1 MMDSETKIL
10 FSSLKGITTMRRLSS
25 QFIYTGALVFLVLA
39 AMSSPLFAQE
49 SPAVDVAVQGAKE
62 AGVPEKEINHIL
74 VLGYNHHLRSEEVT
88 ALMSITREAR
98 TENLPVH
105 PLISKMEEGLAK
117 GVKVQVIE
125 QVVRQELSQYRFVR
139 TLASRAMDRWEVPVK
154 GLNDSDL
161 VRLAKTLT
169 MGISEQEMK
178 GFFEEA
184 PPTSMKAFVNAFEFM
199 AALKQ
204 AGLSAEVTKAVAF
217 VGLEKGYFSKS
228 ALNLAST
235 IHAAKRGNIAEHEIE
250 RAALE
255 VVLGN
260 SSVQETQRA
269 LGLEPKDLDRGPHVS
284 SSHGEGA
291 PSTKGDRGESG
302 AGGHGGGAGSA
313 GGGDMGGG
321 DMGGG
326 DGGGCGGGMGGGHR

>member
-1 MMDSETKIL
+1 
-10 FSSLKGITTMRRLSS
+10 
-25 QFIYTGALVFLVLA
+25 
-39 AMSSPLFAQE
+39 
-49 SPAVDVAVQGAKE
+49 
-62 AGVPEKEINHIL
+62 
-74 VLGYNHHLRSEEVT
+74 
-88 ALMSITREAR
+88 
-98 TENLPVH
+98 
-105 PLISKMEEGLAK
+105 
-117 GVKVQVIE
+117 
-125 QVVRQELSQYRFVR
+125 
-139 TLASRAMDRWEVPVK
+139 
-154 GLNDSDL
+154 
-161 VRLAKTLT
+161 